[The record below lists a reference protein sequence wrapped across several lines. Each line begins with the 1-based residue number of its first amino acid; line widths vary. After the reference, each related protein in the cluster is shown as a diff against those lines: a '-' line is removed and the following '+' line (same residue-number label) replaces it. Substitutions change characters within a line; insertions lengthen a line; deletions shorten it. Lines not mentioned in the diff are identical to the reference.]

1 MRIALVSVSSQLGGS
16 EAVLLQL
23 IAQLRRLRPGW
34 AVHLVLPAE
43 GPLVA
48 RARDCG
54 AETHVVSMPA
64 AIARIGEWGS
74 GGRRLGVVS
83 QIAGALGELPDYQ
96 RRFAAE
102 ISAIA
107 PDIVHSNGFK
117 AHIMAARL
125 DTHAL
130 RLWHIHEYVSRRP
143 VTRRLL
149 RRYGSVPQVIVANS
163 MSVATDVT
171 SVVKERL
178 RQPVRVIHNGVDLS
192 RFRPDGPVADLDA
205 ACGLPPAPAGTVRI
219 GLVATF
225 ARWKGHDTFLRAVAL
240 LRTDA
245 RVRPYIIGGPLY
257 DTAGSQW
264 SLEELRGRARAL
276 GVESRVGFTGFQAGM
291 PAFLRAL
298 DVVVHAST
306 EPEPFGLVIAEAMAA
321 GRAVTTSGMGGAAE
335 IVEPDVTALVHAAG
349 DPKALAAALERLSSD
364 VALRRRLGDS
374 ARKSVISRFDAGRF
388 GAAFVDV
395 YESMR

>member
-23 IAQLRRLRPGW
+23 LAQLRRLRPDW
-34 AVHLVLPAE
+34 PLHLVVGGD

-48 RARDCG
+48 RARACG
-54 AETHVVSMPA
+54 ADVHLVPMPA
-64 AIARIGEWGS
+64 SIARIGEWGS
-74 GGRRLGVVS
+74 GKFGVVS
-83 QIAGALGELPDYQ
+83 QLAGAVGELPDYQ
-96 RRFAAE
+96 RRFAAA
-102 ISAIA
+102 ISSIA
-107 PDIVHSNGFK
+107 PDILHTNGFK
-117 AHIMAARL
+117 AHIVAARL
-125 DTHAL
+125 DVPMV
-130 RLWHIHEYVSRRP
+130 RLWHIHEYVARRP

-149 RRYGSVPQVIVANS
+149 RRYGGVPQVIVANS

-171 SVVKERL
+171 SVVRERL
-178 RQPVRVIHNGVDLS
+178 RRPVRVIHNGVDLA

-205 ACGLPPAPAGTVRI
+205 ASGLPPAPAGTIRV

-225 ARWKGHDTFLRAVAL
+225 ARWKGHETFLRAVAAL
-240 LRTDA
+240 PAGTN
-245 RVRPYIIGGPLY
+245 VRPYVIGGPLY
-257 DTAGSQW
+257 ETAGSQW
-264 SLEELRGRARAL
+264 SLDELRGRARAL
-276 GVESRVGFTGFQAGM
+276 GIESRVGFAGFQAGM

-335 IVEPDVTALVHAAG
+335 IVDPDVTAIVHAAG
-349 DPKALAAALERLSSD
+349 DPASLADAIHRLASDASLRARLGAAART
-364 VALRRRLGDS
+364 
-374 ARKSVISRFDAGRF
+374 SVISRFDAGRF
-388 GAAFVDV
+388 GDAFVNV